1 MALSLFRTVRGRLL
15 ALMVA
20 IVLPIACLTAAAAV
34 ATYRTVFEAIETAQT
49 RAADDFAVRA
59 RVWYRGAL
67 RSLVASAATIRAVSP
82 SPDTC
87 GRIAEKALSAVSSY
101 EALLLRVSGKPD
113 CIGGL
118 DASIPP
124 GELAAVAG
132 RLATRAPIKLWG
144 GTEFTRA
151 RYDQVTIA
159 GRSYLAIY
167 SEFDEGDALLLTKPD
182 PLDDTFDLGSGDSG
196 MMGALLRRGGDVV
209 VSRGGAQSDAS
220 WLPKAEIVPDQ
231 TAHWSAQS
239 RAGPRRT
246 YAARMV
252 AEPDLYVVV
261 SFDGTAEQAAKTQ
274 FYILLLAPL
283 LTLTLLGLV
292 YMKAIDQ
299 HCVRWLRGIEKTAR
313 ARSGSASAHVPLSDE
328 MPRDIRSVAEAFN
341 TMVDEQEVR
350 QSKLRL
356 ALDDNRFLVR
366 ELHHRVKNS
375 LQVVQS
381 YIGLTKRDHQG
392 EARMALSD
400 AECRVHVLSAAY
412 RFTLADGEMQPVRI
426 DLFLD
431 DVVAMITS
439 LILSRA
445 QRLESRIET
454 QASLPID
461 RIIPLGFL
469 IVDVVTRA
477 LRAAP
482 GIGIELAVRDA
493 GDGIIDVAITTDRDT
508 ARIAPPRLFAG
519 LLMQIEAVEISPPQ
533 GRSLGVWR
541 LGHGTPRKGGD
552 AQPGLSTGV
561 MSTPTLSPTKAPVG
575 PI

>member
-34 ATYRTVFEAIETAQT
+34 ATYRTVFEAIETSQM

-67 RSLVASAATIRAVSP
+67 RSLVTSAAAIRAVSP
-82 SPDTC
+82 ALDSCD
-87 GRIAEKALSAVSSY
+87 RVAEKAIAAVSGY
-101 EALLLRVSGKPD
+101 EALLLRVSGRPD
-113 CIGGL
+113 CIGSLGGN
-118 DASIPP
+118 IPRN
-124 GELAAVAG
+124 ELAAVADQ
-132 RLATRAPIKLWG
+132 LATRPVVRLWG
-144 GTEFTRA
+144 GTEFTKA
-151 RYDQVTIA
+151 RYDQVRIA

-167 SEFDEGDALLLTKPD
+167 SEFDEGNALLLSKPD
-182 PLDDTFDLGSGDSG
+182 PLDDVFDLGGNDTG
-196 MMGALLRRGGDVV
+196 IMAALLRRGGEVV
-209 VSRGGAQSDAS
+209 VARGGAQADAS
-220 WLPKAEIVPDQ
+220 WLPKIETVPDQ
-231 TAHWSAQS
+231 TAHWSAAS
-239 RAGPRRT
+239 RAGPSRT

-261 SFDGTAEQAAKTQ
+261 SFDGSAERAATTQ
-274 FYILLLAPL
+274 FYTLLLAPL
-283 LTLTLLGLV
+283 LTMILLGLV

-299 HCVRWLRGIEKTAR
+299 HCVRWLRGIESTAR
-313 ARSGSASAHVPLSDE
+313 ARSSSASARVSLSGE

-341 TMVDEQEVR
+341 AMVDEQEVR

-381 YIGLTKRDHQG
+381 YIGLTKREHKG

-431 DVVAMITS
+431 DVVAVVS
-439 LILSRA
+439 NLILARG

-454 QASLPID
+454 QAVLSID

-469 IVDVVTRA
+469 IVDVMSRA

-482 GIGIELAVRDA
+482 GIALKLAVTSA
-493 GDGIIDVAITTDRDT
+493 GEGIIDIAITTDRYI
-508 ARIAPPRLFAG
+508 AQIAPPRLFAG
-519 LLMQIEAVEISPPQ
+519 LLTQIEAVEISPPQ
-533 GRSLGVWR
+533 GSSLGVWR
-541 LGHGTPRKGGD
+541 LSYGIPRVKEV
-552 AQPGLSTGV
+552 AQPNPSAGA
-561 MSTPTLSPTKAPVG
+561 MSTPTLSPRKAPAD
-575 PI
+575 PT